1 MIGKRFSLS
10 ACAALAFAGAAG
22 IGASGAGNAPKAP
35 ATAAGRLQGL
45 SINSGLPIQIESDR
59 LEVIDGESKALFVGN
74 VNVTQ
79 GPTLMKAGKMTV
91 FYANDGT
98 GSAATGSAA
107 IDRLEVEDKV
117 YIKSNTQVATGDRGT
132 FDMASQ
138 VLVLSGKE
146 VVLSEGK
153 NASSAAELTV
163 NMKTGR
169 ASGRRL
175 QVGHQQQRPRHDVD
189 HARTPPKP

>member
-10 ACAALAFAGAAG
+10 ACAALALLALPALPLQAQET
-22 IGASGAGNAPKAP
+22 AKAP
-35 ATAAGRLQGL
+35 ATATGRLQGL

-132 FDMASQ
+132 FDMTSQ

-153 NASSAAELTV
+153 NALVGCKLTV

-169 ASGRRL
+169 AQVEGCKSDTNSSGR
-175 QVGHQQQRPRHDVD
+175 VMMSI
-189 HARTPPKP
+189 TPGTQKP